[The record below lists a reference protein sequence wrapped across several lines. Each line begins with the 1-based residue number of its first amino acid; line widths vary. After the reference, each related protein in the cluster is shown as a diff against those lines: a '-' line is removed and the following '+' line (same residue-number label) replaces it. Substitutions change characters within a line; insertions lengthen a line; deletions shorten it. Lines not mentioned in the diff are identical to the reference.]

1 MPALVRQKLL
11 EWSITM
17 ANPARAAG
25 GSPASAETSRLIP
38 VFRFGVALSAF
49 FVVSFSLC
57 VLSYLLLPE
66 LAIDHSALSL
76 LLPGFKLLS
85 WPSFFLGLVESFAY
99 GWYIALVFGPI
110 YNICV
115 SWGR

>member
-1 MPALVRQKLL
+1 
-11 EWSITM
+11 M
-17 ANPARAAG
+17 ASPSRAAWG
-25 GSPASAETSRLIP
+25 RAADAEARQLIP